1 MNETRICT
9 RLGRYATRTLAV
21 IGGVVVALLLVALM
35 FTVILADRVPQRTI
49 LELDLA
55 PGLIEWAP
63 QEPVALALT
72 QNRLRVRD
80 VVEALERGAGDRRV
94 RGLVARVGVEE
105 LPLALVEELRDAVLA
120 FRASGKPAILFA
132 ESFGELMRGHARYY
146 LATAFEE
153 IVMQP
158 SGDVGVA
165 GLAAWTPFV
174 AGTLERLGIEAE
186 MDHRHE
192 YKAALYLWTEREH
205 TPEQREALLAI
216 LETLHGRLVA
226 GMAEGRGMDESTAR
240 SVLDAGPYWGEEAVA
255 AGLVDRL
262 GYRDQ
267 VYEDL
272 RERVGGGD
280 FLFVQRYLARAGRPH
295 RRGPT
300 IALVY
305 GVGAVMRGRSQFDPL
320 FGQVMGSESV
330 AAALREA
337 IRDDDVRAIVFR
349 VESPGGSYVA
359 SDAIWREVIR
369 AREAEKPVVVSMGSV
384 AGSGGYFV
392 AMGADRII
400 AQPSTITA
408 SIGVVGGKFATADF
422 WEQLGVTWDGVEVGD
437 NAGFWSTVRQ
447 YTPQERERRDDWLD
461 RVYEDF
467 TGRVAAGRGMTPAE
481 VDAVARG
488 RIWSGEDALRLG
500 LVDELGGFPT
510 ALRLAREAAGIE
522 PDAPVRLRLI
532 PEDVGLL
539 RLLLRRLRGS
549 GWGTDGAGA
558 AAAAQSVQPLLEP
571 LRAAGVIRPPGAL
584 VIPPGSWIY

>member
-1 MNETRICT
+1 MNETRT
-9 RLGRYATRTLAV
+9 RSRLGHYATRTLAV
-21 IGGVVVALLLVALM
+21 IGGAVVVLLLVALV
-35 FTVILADRVPQRTI
+35 FTVILADRVPRRTI

-55 PGLIEWAP
+55 PGLMEWAP
-63 QEPVALALT
+63 QEPVALALMRD
-72 QNRLRVRD
+72 QLRVRD

-94 RGLVARVGVEE
+94 RGLVARVGTAE
-105 LPLALVEELRDAVLA
+105 LPLAVVEELRDAVLA
-120 FRASGKPAILFA
+120 FRASGKPAVLFA
-132 ESFGELMRGHARYY
+132 ESFGELMPGHARYY

-165 GLAAWTPFV
+165 GLAAWTPFLAV
-174 AGTLERLGIEAE
+174 TLERLGVEAE

-192 YKAALYLWTEREH
+192 YKDALSLWTEREH

-216 LETLHGRLVA
+216 VETFHGRLVA
-226 GMAEGRGMDESTAR
+226 GLAQGRGMDESTAR
-240 SVLDAGPYWGEEAVA
+240 SVLDAGPYWGEEAIA

-267 VYEDL
+267 VYQGL

-305 GVGAVMRGRSQFDPL
+305 GVGAVMPGQSRFDPV

-369 AREAEKPVVVSMGSV
+369 AREAGKPVIVSMGSV

-392 AMGADRII
+392 AMGADRIV

-437 NAGFWSTVRQ
+437 NAGFWSMIRE
-447 YTPQERERRDDWLD
+447 YTPAERERRDDWLD

-467 TGRVAAGRGMTPAE
+467 TGRVATGRDMTPAA

-539 RLLLRRLRGS
+539 RLLLRGPRES
-549 GWGTDGAGA
+549 GWATRGAGA
-558 AAAAQSVQPLLEP
+558 AAVARSLQPLLEP

-584 VIPPGSWIY
+584 VIPPGSWIH

>member
-1 MNETRICT
+1 MNETRT
-9 RLGRYATRTLAV
+9 RSRLGHYATRTLAV
-21 IGGVVVALLLVALM
+21 IGGAVVVLLLVALV
-35 FTVILADRVPQRTI
+35 FTVILADRVPRRTI

-55 PGLIEWAP
+55 PGLMEWAP
-63 QEPVALALT
+63 QEPVALALMRD
-72 QNRLRVRD
+72 QLRVRD

-94 RGLVARVGVEE
+94 RGLVARVGTAE
-105 LPLALVEELRDAVLA
+105 LPLAVVEELRDAVLA
-120 FRASGKPAILFA
+120 FRASGKPAVLFA
-132 ESFGELMRGHARYY
+132 ESFGELMPGHARYY

-165 GLAAWTPFV
+165 GLAAWTPFL
-174 AGTLERLGIEAE
+174 AGTLERLGVEAE

-192 YKAALYLWTEREH
+192 YKDALSLWTEREH

-216 LETLHGRLVA
+216 VETFHGRLVA
-226 GMAEGRGMDESTAR
+226 GLAQGRGMDESTAR
-240 SVLDAGPYWGEEAVA
+240 SVLDAGPYWGEEAIA

-267 VYEDL
+267 VYQGL

-305 GVGAVMRGRSQFDPL
+305 GVGAVMPGQSRFDPV

-369 AREAEKPVVVSMGSV
+369 AREAGKPVIVSMGSV

-392 AMGADRII
+392 AMGADRIV

-437 NAGFWSTVRQ
+437 NAGFWSMIRE
-447 YTPQERERRDDWLD
+447 YTPAERERRDDWLD

-467 TGRVAAGRGMTPAE
+467 TGRVATGRDMTPAA

-539 RLLLRRLRGS
+539 RLLLRGPRES
-549 GWGTDGAGA
+549 GWATRGAGA
-558 AAAAQSVQPLLEP
+558 AAVARSLQPLLEP

-584 VIPPGSWIY
+584 VIPPGSWIH